1 MNLVNNKPKKSI
13 RLTLWAFILYC
24 TLLRDIFLQILQF
37 TFKLLYQQCFIL
49 KMLSISPKGSKTD
62 FAGRLMDSLFRCA
75 SWQQD
80 FLLKEKKL
88 FKYKTNIFPTK
99 LDDSVNFHGN
109 WKN

>member
-1 MNLVNNKPKKSI
+1 MKLVNIEPKKSI
-13 RLTLWAFILYC
+13 RLELYILYC

-37 TFKLLYQQCFIL
+37 TFKLLYEQCFIL
-49 KMLSISPKGSKTD
+49 KMLSISPKGSKTN

-80 FLLKEKKL
+80 FLLKEKK
-88 FKYKTNIFPTK
+88 KYKTNIFPTK